1 MASFVGK
8 VVLAS
13 ANPGKL
19 KEMGALLSGLDIEL
33 CPQSLFSVPDVE
45 ETGLSFV
52 ENAILKARH
61 AARYANLPAIADD
74 SGIQVDVLAGAPGI
88 YSARYAG
95 DGASDQQNLQRL
107 LDKLAELEHDKP
119 SACFQCAMVYMRSA
133 EDAMPV
139 IAQASWHGYIVSEP
153 VGASGFGYDPVFYVP
168 THGCTS
174 AELAAQEKNKI
185 SHRGQA
191 MRVLLEKLSAMV

>member
-139 IAQASWHGYIVSEP
+139 IAQASWYGYIVSEP
-153 VGASGFGYDPVFYVP
+153 VGANGFGYDPVFYVP